1 MSLTH
6 YQRVTIEE
14 RARRYVAA
22 MDPSV
27 SGSGGHTALFNVV
40 RVLLHGFDF
49 TPSESMPFIQEFNL
63 RCSPAWSEGEIAHK
77 LRSVNGIQSRFGR
90 GYLRNEKDWKPSAKD
105 RRDFGI
111 PTEEEVH
118 RKVEFE
124 PEKLQRV
131 AGPWLGKIDAVW
143 LGNRSA
149 VDPAMVGPADFLRL
163 LYPGAVAEGGGN
175 GEKILCF
182 TNEYGQ
188 GEALWPD
195 EPPPEVGKCGVWF
208 LPQPVSGKLIPNPE
222 GKPGPNGAVP
232 MSRRTW
238 RSVTS
243 FRYFVIESDSAPLV
257 EWLAFIV
264 QVPLRI
270 EALYTSGSR
279 SVHALI
285 RVDQA
290 TKDAWDQEKQRM
302 MPFLMGAKMCGAD
315 PGTWSA
321 VRLSRL
327 PGAVR
332 FGKMKVERG
341 PDGKAVKDGR
351 GRDKRE
357 YERYPRP
364 ALQKLL
370 YVRPNAPLRP
380 LIELAEERD
389 VVGYWQGQATAL
401 ADGYNVN
408 LPAGG
413 LKRGLAHYAPTKL
426 GREGGLRAALREL
439 LMEGGA

>member
-1 MSLTH
+1 MSLSH

-22 MDPSV
+22 MDPAV
-27 SGSGGHTALFNVV
+27 AGSGGHTALFNVV

-49 TPSESMPFIQEFNL
+49 TPAEAMPFIQEFNA
-63 RCSPAWSEGEIAHK
+63 RCSPPWSEGEIGHK

-90 GYLRNEKDWKPSAKD
+90 GYLRNERDWKPSARE
-105 RRDFGI
+105 RREFGV
-111 PTEEEVH
+111 PTEEEVVK
-118 RKVEFE
+118 KVEFE
-124 PEKLQRV
+124 LEKLQRI

-149 VDPAMVGPADFLRL
+149 VDPATVGPADFLRL
-163 LYPGAVAEGGGN
+163 LYPGAVGVGGGN

-195 EPPPEVGKCGVWF
+195 EPPPSLGKCGVWF
-208 LPQPVSGKLIPNPE
+208 LPQPVSGKMIPNPE
-222 GKPGPNGAVP
+222 GKPGPGGEAP
-232 MSRRTW
+232 MSRRAW
-238 RSVTS
+238 RTVSA
-243 FRYFVIESDSAPLV
+243 FRYFVIESDSAPLE

-285 RVDQA
+285 RVDQP

-327 PGAVR
+327 PGCVR
-332 FGKMKVERG
+332 FGKMKVLR
-341 PDGKAVKDGR
+341 DDQGKVQKDDR
-351 GRDKRE
+351 GRDKKI
-357 YERYPRP
+357 YERYPK
-364 ALQKLL
+364 AAVQKLL
-370 YVRPNAPLRP
+370 YLRPNAPLRP
-380 LIELAEERD
+380 LIELTAERD
-389 VVGYWQGQATAL
+389 VVAEWGAL
-401 ADGYNVN
+401 ANRHADGGEVN
-408 LPAGG
+408 LPEGG
-413 LKRGLAHYAPTKL
+413 LAAGLAHYAPTRA
-426 GREGGLRAALREL
+426 GREGGLRAALRDL
-439 LMEGGA
+439 VTEGRA

>member
-1 MSLTH
+1 MSLSH

-49 TPSESMPFIQEFNL
+49 TPAEALPFIQEFNL

-77 LRSVNGIQSRFGR
+77 LRSVNGIESRFGR

-118 RKVEFE
+118 RKVEFDL
-124 PEKLQRV
+124 EKLKRV

-143 LGNRSA
+143 LGNRSV
-149 VDPAMVGPADFLRL
+149 VDPALVGPGEFLRL
-163 LYPGAVAEGGGN
+163 LYPGSVAAGGGN

-188 GEALWPD
+188 GEAIWPDD
-195 EPPPEVGKCGVWF
+195 EPPQVGKCGVWF
-208 LPQPVSGKLIPNPE
+208 LPQPVSGKMIPNPD
-222 GKPGPNGAVP
+222 GKPAPDGTAPL
-232 MSRRTW
+232 SRRAW
-238 RSVTS
+238 RSVTA
-243 FRYFVIESDSAPLV
+243 FRYFVIESDSAPLE

-285 RVDQA
+285 RVDQP

-327 PGAVR
+327 PGCMR
-332 FGKMKVERG
+332 FGKMKVLRG
-341 PDGKAVKDGR
+341 EDGKPVKDER
-351 GRDKRE
+351 GRDKKE
-357 YERYPRP
+357 YDRYPKP

-370 YVRPNAPLRP
+370 YLRPNAPLKP

-389 VVGYWQGQATAL
+389 VVTHWNAL
-401 ADGYNVN
+401 ANSHFDGYKVD
-408 LPAGG
+408 LPPGG
-413 LKRGLAHYAPTKL
+413 LMRGLAHYAPTRT
-426 GREGGLRAALREL
+426 GREGGLRAAFRNLIE
-439 LMEGGA
+439 EGRA